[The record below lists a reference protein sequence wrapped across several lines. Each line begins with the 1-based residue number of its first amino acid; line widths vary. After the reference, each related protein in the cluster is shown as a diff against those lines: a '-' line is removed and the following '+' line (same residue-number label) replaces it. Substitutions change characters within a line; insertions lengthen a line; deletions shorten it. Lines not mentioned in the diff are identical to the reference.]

1 MTNSDRPLTP
11 NEPPA
16 LPNDEWEL
24 SELIQVI
31 TAELDQ
37 AQDTLILK
45 SQNRRLSMMVN
56 QLNLDLQVDV
66 RRDPTGHLM
75 FRTVAPGQTGATVL
89 KLGFTPAL
97 DTQVQETR
105 KSIDLETGDYRRL
118 EDLTEIQ
125 SVEIQKLK
133 TVGIH
138 SVNDLEVATQTP
150 AMLTEISVKSGLDE
164 ARLRLWRELPLITQI
179 KPESGAPGSI
189 VVIDGANFGARIDAV
204 EVYFQD
210 KLAKVLDCTNTRITV
225 EMPRNLVGG
234 GFLAA
239 KIGNQKTNTLPWR
252 ADTVDLNV
260 QDIMIDSPTPIV
272 QGQEVTF
279 RAILSNQGNV
289 DAAGFEVSWELLQVG
304 VTRLPLPDRTA
315 PTMLQALV
323 DDSDDIQGPST
334 QSIYRELYSH
344 GSLRSLQQ
352 SSDNAVTFKY
362 KFDQPGIYR
371 ISFMADPN
379 KQTFDQ
385 LQTNN
390 QFIREFAVNALP
402 PPPPPP
408 PPVPLLNPSPN
419 QFAPRSGKAGDTVTL
434 FGRNLNVGT
443 VSIRFGTVA
452 ASIVGAPTATQI
464 VVRVPTF
471 SRGGN
476 VPITVQTGGGTVSS
490 TDVFSVVVPVYYGS
504 GTAIGGNL
512 L

>member
-66 RRDPTGHLM
+66 RRDPNGHLM
-75 FRTVAPGQTGATVL
+75 FRTVAPGQTGATAL

-118 EDLTEIQ
+118 EDLSEIQ

-138 SVNDLEVATQTP
+138 SVNELEVATQTP
-150 AMLTEISVKSGLDE
+150 AMLAEVAARSGLDE
-164 ARLRLWRELPLITQI
+164 TRLRLWRELPLVTQI
-179 KPESGAPGSI
+179 KPENGAPGSI
-189 VVIDGANFGARIDAV
+189 VVIDGANFGAPADAV

-210 KLAKVLDCTNTRITV
+210 KLARIRDRTSTRLTV
-225 EMPRNLVGG
+225 EMPRNVTGS
-234 GFLAA
+234 GFVVA
-239 KIGNQKTNTLPWR
+239 KIANQKTNTLPWR
-252 ADTVDLNV
+252 ADIVDLNV
-260 QDIMIDSPTPIV
+260 QDIVLDSPTPLV
-272 QGQEVTF
+272 QGQEVAF
-279 RAILSNQGNV
+279 RAILNNQGTV
-289 DAAGFEVSWELLQVG
+289 DAAGFDVRWELSQVG
-304 VTRLPLPDRTA
+304 IRRLPPPDRSA
-315 PTMLQALV
+315 PEMLIPPV
-323 DDSDDIQGPST
+323 WDDSDDIQGSPT
-334 QSIYRELYSH
+334 QTIQQVVYSH
-344 GSLRSLQQ
+344 ATLRSQQQ

-362 KFDQPGIYR
+362 KFDQPGTYR
-371 ISFMADPN
+371 VSFTADPSN
-379 KQTFDQ
+379 QIFDQ
-385 LQTNN
+385 LPTNN
-390 QFIREFAVNALP
+390 HFIREFVVNPLP

-408 PPVPLLNPSPN
+408 PPPAPLFNPSPN
-419 QFAPRSGKAGDTVTL
+419 QFVPRGGLRDSTVTL
-434 FGRNLNVGT
+434 FGKNFNVGT
-443 VSIRFGTVA
+443 VAVRFGTVT

-464 VVRVPTF
+464 VVKVP
-471 SRGGN
+471 RMPNGA
-476 VPITVQTGGGTVSS
+476 VPITVQTGGGTVTS
-490 TDVFSVVVPVYYGS
+490 TDVFNVV
-504 GTAIGGNL
+504 IL

>member
-66 RRDPTGHLM
+66 RRDPNGHLM

-105 KSIDLETGDYRRL
+105 KSVDLETGDYRRL
-118 EDLTEIQ
+118 EDLPEIQ

-150 AMLTEISVKSGLDE
+150 AMLTEISSKSGLGE
-164 ARLRLWRELPLITQI
+164 TRLRLWRNLPLITQI
-179 KPESGAPGSI
+179 KPESGAPGST
-189 VVIDGANFGARIDAV
+189 VILDGANFGAPTDTV

-210 KLAKVLDCTNTRITV
+210 KLARIRDRTNSRLTV
-225 EMPRNLVGG
+225 EMPRNVIGG
-234 GFLAA
+234 GLVVVKTA
-239 KIGNQKTNTLPWR
+239 NQKTNLLLWR
-252 ADTVDLNV
+252 ADIVDLNV
-260 QDIMIDSPTPIV
+260 QDVVLDSPTPLV
-272 QGQEVTF
+272 AGQEVTF

-289 DAAGFEVSWELLQVG
+289 DAAGFDVSWEVSQVG
-304 VTRLPLPDRTA
+304 IRRVPPLNSA
-315 PTMLQALV
+315 GSMMLRAVV
-323 DDSDDIQGPST
+323 DDSDDIQATPT
-334 QSIYRELYSH
+334 QSIKQVLYSH
-344 GSLRSLQQ
+344 TALRSQQQ
-352 SSDNAVTFKY
+352 STDGALLFTH
-362 KFDQPGIYR
+362 KFDQPGTYQ
-371 ISFMADPN
+371 ISFTADPGN
-379 KQTFDQ
+379 QIFDQ
-385 LQTNN
+385 LRTNN
-390 QFIREFAVNALP
+390 QFVREFVVNP
-402 PPPPPP
+402 PPPPA
-408 PPVPLLNPSPN
+408 PLFNAAPD
-419 QFAPRSGKAGDTVTL
+419 QFTPKFGKAGDIITL
-434 FGRNLNVGT
+434 SGQNFTVGT
-443 VSIRFGTVA
+443 AAVRFGSVNGT
-452 ASIVGAPTATQI
+452 IVGTPTATQI
-464 VVRVPTF
+464 MVRVPSF
-471 SRGGN
+471 SRG
-476 VPITVQTGGGTVSS
+476 VKVLVTVQTRGGTVTS
-490 TDVFSVVVPVYYGS
+490 TDSFTVVVPGYYGS
-504 GTAIGGNL
+504 GTAIGSNL